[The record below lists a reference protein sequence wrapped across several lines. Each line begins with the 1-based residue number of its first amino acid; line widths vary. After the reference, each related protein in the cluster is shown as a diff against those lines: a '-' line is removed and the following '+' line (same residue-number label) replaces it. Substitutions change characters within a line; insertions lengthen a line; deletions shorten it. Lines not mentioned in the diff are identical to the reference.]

1 MLEKLGFAG
10 NYQAVRWGY
19 NFASD

>member
-10 NYQAVRWGY
+10 N
-19 NFASD
+19 

>member
-10 NYQAVRWGY
+10 NY
-19 NFASD
+19 